1 MSQICVICNM
11 NFSQV
16 AFQELLN
23 QSIPVFHIDNRVEE
37 VKEFFEDGR
46 FSHVAIYDDQRF
58 LGNLSSYA
66 LYPLENDESLY
77 SLIDELQSFWV
88 GETSHWVSVFDQL
101 LKSSAD
107 LIPVLDHSG
116 LHKGYYLL
124 EDIEGMFGQSTF
136 VQEEG
141 QVLIISSNPSNFS
154 VSTIVQLIE
163 MNQGGVGGLLM
174 TTSNELVKE
183 VAVKVNSENFTQIL
197 SELRR
202 YDYHIDYAPI
212 NDLYFEQLKER
223 SDYLTNYLD
232 L

>member
-1 MSQICVICNM
+1 
-11 NFSQV
+11 
-16 AFQELLN
+16 LN
-23 QSIPVFHIDNRVEE
+23 QSIPVFHIDDRVEE

-66 LYPLENDESLY
+66 LYPLENEESLY

-88 GETSHWVSVFDQL
+88 GETTHWVSVFDQL
-101 LKSSAD
+101 LKSGAD
-107 LIPVLDHSG
+107 LIPVLDNSG

-136 VQEEG
+136 VQEAGE
-141 QVLIISSNPSNFS
+141 VLIISSNPTNFS

-163 MNQGGVGGLLM
+163 MNQGQVGGLLM

-202 YDYHIDYAPI
+202 YDYHIDYAPV

>member
-1 MSQICVICNM
+1 MSQISVICNM
-11 NFSQV
+11 NFTQV

-23 QSIPVFHIDNRVEE
+23 QSIPVFRIDDRVEE

-88 GETSHWVSVFDQL
+88 GETTHWVSVFDQL
-101 LKSSAD
+101 LKSGAD

-136 VQEEG
+136 VQEAGE
-141 QVLIISSNPSNFS
+141 VLIISSNPSNFS

-202 YDYHIDYAPI
+202 YDYHIDYAPV

>member
-1 MSQICVICNM
+1 MSQISVICNM

-23 QSIPVFHIDNRVEE
+23 QCIPIFRIDDRVEE

-88 GETSHWVSVFDQL
+88 GETTHWVSVFDQL
-101 LKSSAD
+101 LKSGAD
-107 LIPVLDHSG
+107 LIPVLDNSG
-116 LHKGYYLL
+116 FHKGYYLL

-136 VQEEG
+136 VQEAGE
-141 QVLIISSNPSNFS
+141 VLIISSNPTNFS

-163 MNQGGVGGLLM
+163 MNQGQVGGLLM
-174 TTSNELVKE
+174 TASNELVKE

-202 YDYHIDYAPI
+202 YDYHIDYAPV
-212 NDLYFEQLKER
+212 NDMYFEQLKER

>member
-23 QSIPVFHIDNRVEE
+23 QSIPVFHIDDRVEE

-101 LKSSAD
+101 LKSGAD

>member
-1 MSQICVICNM
+1 MSQISVICNM

-23 QSIPVFHIDNRVEE
+23 QRIPVFRIDDRVEE

-88 GETSHWVSVFDQL
+88 GETAHWVSVFDQL
-101 LKSSAD
+101 LKSGAD
-107 LIPVLDHSG
+107 LIPVLDHLG
-116 LHKGYYLL
+116 RHKGYYLL
-124 EDIEGMFGQSTF
+124 EDIEAMFGQSTF
-136 VQEEG
+136 VQEAGE
-141 QVLIISSNPSNFS
+141 VLIISSNPSNFS

-163 MNQGGVGGLLM
+163 MNQGRVGGLLM

-197 SELRR
+197 GELRR
-202 YDYHIDYAPI
+202 YEYHIDYAPV

>member
-1 MSQICVICNM
+1 MSQISVICNM

-23 QSIPVFHIDNRVEE
+23 QSIPVFRIDDRVAE

-88 GETSHWVSVFDQL
+88 GETAHWVSVFDQL
-101 LKSSAD
+101 LKSGAD

-136 VQEEG
+136 VQEAGE
-141 QVLIISSNPSNFS
+141 VLIISSNPSNFS

-174 TTSNELVKE
+174 TASNELVKE

-202 YDYHIDYAPI
+202 YDYHIDYAPV

>member
-1 MSQICVICNM
+1 MSQISVICNM

-23 QSIPVFHIDNRVEE
+23 QSIPVFRIDDRVEE

-46 FSHVAIYDDQRF
+46 FSHIAIYDDQRF

-77 SLIDELQSFWV
+77 SLVDELQSFWV
-88 GETSHWVSVFDQL
+88 GETAHWLSVFDQL
-101 LKSSAD
+101 LKSGAD

-136 VQEEG
+136 IQEAGE
-141 QVLIISSNPSNFS
+141 VLIISSNPSNFS

-163 MNQGGVGGLLM
+163 TNQGAVGGLLM
-174 TTSNELVKE
+174 TASNELFKE

-223 SDYLTNYLD
+223 SDYLTNYLN

>member
-1 MSQICVICNM
+1 MSQISVICNM
-11 NFSQV
+11 NFTQV

-23 QSIPVFHIDNRVEE
+23 QSIPVFRIDDRVAE

-88 GETSHWVSVFDQL
+88 GETAHWVSVFDQL
-101 LKSSAD
+101 LKSGAD

-136 VQEEG
+136 VQEAGE
-141 QVLIISSNPSNFS
+141 VLIISSNPSNFS

-174 TTSNELVKE
+174 TASNELVKE

-202 YDYHIDYAPI
+202 YDYHIDYAPV

>member
-1 MSQICVICNM
+1 
-11 NFSQV
+11 
-16 AFQELLN
+16 LN
-23 QSIPVFHIDNRVEE
+23 QCIPIFRIDDRVEE

-66 LYPLENDESLY
+66 LYPLENEESLY

-88 GETSHWVSVFDQL
+88 GETTHWVSVFDQL
-101 LKSSAD
+101 LKSGAD
-107 LIPVLDHSG
+107 LIPVLDNSG
-116 LHKGYYLL
+116 FHKGYYLL

-136 VQEEG
+136 VQEAGE
-141 QVLIISSNPSNFS
+141 VLIISSNPTNFS

-163 MNQGGVGGLLM
+163 MNQGQVGGLLM
-174 TTSNELVKE
+174 TASNELVKE

-202 YDYHIDYAPI
+202 YDYHIDYAPV

>member
-1 MSQICVICNM
+1 MSQISVICNM

-23 QSIPVFHIDNRVEE
+23 QSIPVFHIDDRVEE

-101 LKSSAD
+101 LKSGAD
-107 LIPVLDHSG
+107 LIPVLDNSG

-136 VQEEG
+136 VQEAGE
-141 QVLIISSNPSNFS
+141 VLIISSNPSNFS
-154 VSTIVQLIE
+154 ISTIVQLIE

-202 YDYHIDYAPI
+202 YDYHIDYAPV

>member
-1 MSQICVICNM
+1 MSQISVICNM

-23 QSIPVFHIDNRVEE
+23 KSIPVFRIDDRVEE
-37 VKEFFEDGR
+37 VKDFFEDGR

-77 SLIDELQSFWV
+77 SLIDELQSFWI
-88 GETSHWVSVFDQL
+88 GETAHWVSVFDQL
-101 LKSSAD
+101 LKSEAD
-107 LIPVLDHSG
+107 LIPVLDSSG

-136 VQEEG
+136 IQDAGE
-141 QVLIISSNPSNFS
+141 VLIISSNPSNFS

-183 VAVKVNSENFTQIL
+183 VAVKVTSENFTQIL

-202 YDYHIDYAPI
+202 YDYHIDYAPV

>member
-1 MSQICVICNM
+1 MSQISVICNM

-23 QSIPVFHIDNRVEE
+23 QSIPVFHIDDRVVE

-88 GETSHWVSVFDQL
+88 GETAHWVSVFDQL
-101 LKSSAD
+101 LKSGAD

-136 VQEEG
+136 VQEAGE
-141 QVLIISSNPSNFS
+141 VLIISSNPSNFS
-154 VSTIVQLIE
+154 ISTIVQLIE

-202 YDYHIDYAPI
+202 YDYHIDYAPV

>member
-1 MSQICVICNM
+1 MSQISVICNM
-11 NFSQV
+11 NFTQV

-23 QSIPVFHIDNRVEE
+23 QSIPVFRIDDRVAE

-66 LYPLENDESLY
+66 LYPLENDEALY

-88 GETSHWVSVFDQL
+88 GETAHWVSVFDQL
-101 LKSSAD
+101 LKSGAD

-136 VQEEG
+136 VQEAGE
-141 QVLIISSNPSNFS
+141 VLIISSNPSNFS

-202 YDYHIDYAPI
+202 YDYHIDYAPV

>member
-1 MSQICVICNM
+1 MSQISVICNM

-23 QSIPVFHIDNRVEE
+23 QSIPVFHIDDRVEE

-46 FSHVAIYDDQRF
+46 FSHIAIYDDQRF

-88 GETSHWVSVFDQL
+88 GETAHWVSVFDQL
-101 LKSSAD
+101 LKSGAD

-136 VQEEG
+136 VQEAGE
-141 QVLIISSNPSNFS
+141 VLIISSNPSNFS
-154 VSTIVQLIE
+154 ISTIVQLIE

-202 YDYHIDYAPI
+202 YDYHIDYAPV

>member
-1 MSQICVICNM
+1 M

-23 QSIPVFHIDNRVEE
+23 QSIPVFHIDDRVEE

-88 GETSHWVSVFDQL
+88 GETAHWVSVFDQL
-101 LKSSAD
+101 LKSGAD

-136 VQEEG
+136 VQETGE
-141 QVLIISSNPSNFS
+141 VLIISSNPSNFS

-202 YDYHIDYAPI
+202 YDYHIDYAPV

>member
-1 MSQICVICNM
+1 MSQISVICNM

-23 QSIPVFHIDNRVEE
+23 QSIPVFHIDDRVEE

-77 SLIDELQSFWV
+77 SLVDELQSFWV
-88 GETSHWVSVFDQL
+88 GETAHWVSVFDQL
-101 LKSSAD
+101 LKSGAD

-116 LHKGYYLL
+116 MHKGYYLL

-136 VQEEG
+136 VQEAGE
-141 QVLIISSNPSNFS
+141 VLIISSNPSNFS

-202 YDYHIDYAPI
+202 YDYHIDYAPV

>member
-23 QSIPVFHIDNRVEE
+23 QSIPVFHIDDRVEE

-101 LKSSAD
+101 LKSGAD
-107 LIPVLDHSG
+107 LIPVLDNSG

-212 NDLYFEQLKER
+212 SDLYFEQLKER

>member
-1 MSQICVICNM
+1 MSQISVICNM

-23 QSIPVFHIDNRVEE
+23 QSIPVFHIDDRVEE

-66 LYPLENDESLY
+66 LYPLENDESLH

-88 GETSHWVSVFDQL
+88 GETAHWVSVFDQL
-101 LKSSAD
+101 LKSGAD

-136 VQEEG
+136 VQEAGE
-141 QVLIISSNPSNFS
+141 VLIISSNPSNFS
-154 VSTIVQLIE
+154 ISTIVQLIE
-163 MNQGGVGGLLM
+163 MNQGGIGGLLM

-202 YDYHIDYAPI
+202 YDYHIDYAPV

>member
-66 LYPLENDESLY
+66 LYPLENDESMY

>member
-1 MSQICVICNM
+1 MSQISVICNM

-23 QSIPVFHIDNRVEE
+23 QSIPVFHIDDRVEE

-88 GETSHWVSVFDQL
+88 GETAHWVSVFDQL
-101 LKSSAD
+101 LKSGAD

-136 VQEEG
+136 VQEAGE
-141 QVLIISSNPSNFS
+141 VLIISSNPSNFS
-154 VSTIVQLIE
+154 ISTIVQLIE
-163 MNQGGVGGLLM
+163 MNQGGIGGLLM

-202 YDYHIDYAPI
+202 YDYHIDYAPV

>member
-1 MSQICVICNM
+1 MSQISVICNM

-23 QSIPVFHIDNRVEE
+23 QCIPIFRIDDRVEE

-46 FSHVAIYDDQRF
+46 FSHVAIYNDQRF

-66 LYPLENDESLY
+66 LYPLENEESLY

-88 GETSHWVSVFDQL
+88 GETTHWVSVFDQL
-101 LKSSAD
+101 LKSGAD
-107 LIPVLDHSG
+107 LIPVLDNSG

-136 VQEEG
+136 VQKAGE
-141 QVLIISSNPSNFS
+141 VLIISSNPTNFS
-154 VSTIVQLIE
+154 VSTIVQVIE
-163 MNQGGVGGLLM
+163 MNQGQVGGLLM

-202 YDYHIDYAPI
+202 YDYHIDYSPVK
-212 NDLYFEQLKER
+212 DLYFEQLKER

>member
-1 MSQICVICNM
+1 MSQISVICNM
-11 NFSQV
+11 NFTQV

-23 QSIPVFHIDNRVEE
+23 QSIPVFRIDDRVEE

-88 GETSHWVSVFDQL
+88 GETAHWVSVFDQL
-101 LKSSAD
+101 LKSGAD

-136 VQEEG
+136 VQEAGE
-141 QVLIISSNPSNFS
+141 VLIISSNPSNFS

-163 MNQGGVGGLLM
+163 MNQGGIGGLLM

-202 YDYHIDYAPI
+202 YDYHIDYAPV

>member
-1 MSQICVICNM
+1 MSQISVICNM

-23 QSIPVFHIDNRVEE
+23 QRIPVFRIDDRVEE

-88 GETSHWVSVFDQL
+88 GETAHWVSVFDQL
-101 LKSSAD
+101 LKSEAD
-107 LIPVLDHSG
+107 LIPVLDSSG

-136 VQEEG
+136 VQEAGE
-141 QVLIISSNPSNFS
+141 VLIISSNPSNFS

-202 YDYHIDYAPI
+202 YDYHIDYAPV

>member
-1 MSQICVICNM
+1 MSQISVICNM

-23 QSIPVFHIDNRVEE
+23 QRIPVFRIDDRVEE

-88 GETSHWVSVFDQL
+88 GETAHWVSVFDQL
-101 LKSSAD
+101 LKSGAD
-107 LIPVLDHSG
+107 LIPVLDHLG

-124 EDIEGMFGQSTF
+124 EDIEAMFGQSTF
-136 VQEEG
+136 VQEAGE
-141 QVLIISSNPSNFS
+141 VLIISSNPSNFS

-183 VAVKVNSENFTQIL
+183 VAVKVTSENFTQIL

-202 YDYHIDYAPI
+202 YDYHIDYAPV

>member
-1 MSQICVICNM
+1 MSQISVICNM

-23 QSIPVFHIDNRVEE
+23 QSIPVFHIDDRVEE

-77 SLIDELQSFWV
+77 SLVDELQSFWV
-88 GETSHWVSVFDQL
+88 GETAHWVSVFDQL
-101 LKSSAD
+101 LKSGAD

-116 LHKGYYLL
+116 MHKGYYLL

-136 VQEEG
+136 VQEAGE
-141 QVLIISSNPSNFS
+141 VLIISSNPSNFS
-154 VSTIVQLIE
+154 ISTIVQLIE

-202 YDYHIDYAPI
+202 YDYHIDYAPV

>member
-23 QSIPVFHIDNRVEE
+23 QSIPVFHIDDRVEE

-66 LYPLENDESLY
+66 LYPLENDESMY

-107 LIPVLDHSG
+107 LIPVLDNSG

-154 VSTIVQLIE
+154 LSTIVQLIE

>member
-1 MSQICVICNM
+1 MSQISVICNM

-23 QSIPVFHIDNRVEE
+23 QSIPVFRIDDRVEE

-77 SLIDELQSFWV
+77 SLIDELQFFWV
-88 GETSHWVSVFDQL
+88 GETAHWVSVFDQL
-101 LKSSAD
+101 LKSGAD

-116 LHKGYYLL
+116 MHKGYYLL

-136 VQEEG
+136 VQEAGE
-141 QVLIISSNPSNFS
+141 VLIISSNPSNFS

-202 YDYHIDYAPI
+202 YDYHIDYAPV

>member
-1 MSQICVICNM
+1 MSQISVICNM

-16 AFQELLN
+16 AFQELMN
-23 QSIPVFHIDNRVEE
+23 QSIPVFHIDDRVEE

-46 FSHVAIYDDQRF
+46 FSHIAIYDDQRF

-66 LYPLENDESLY
+66 LYPPENDESLY

-88 GETSHWVSVFDQL
+88 GETAHWVSVFDQL
-101 LKSSAD
+101 LKSGAD

-136 VQEEG
+136 VQEAGE
-141 QVLIISSNPSNFS
+141 VLIISSNPSNFS
-154 VSTIVQLIE
+154 ISTIVQLIE

-202 YDYHIDYAPI
+202 YDYHIDYAPV

>member
-1 MSQICVICNM
+1 MSQISVICNM

-23 QSIPVFHIDNRVEE
+23 QSIPVFRIDDRVEE

-66 LYPLENDESLY
+66 IYPFENDESLY

-88 GETSHWVSVFDQL
+88 GETTHWVSVFDQL
-101 LKSSAD
+101 LKSGAD
-107 LIPVLDHSG
+107 LIPVLDNSG
-116 LHKGYYLL
+116 LHRGYYLL

-136 VQEEG
+136 VQEAGE
-141 QVLIISSNPSNFS
+141 VLIISSNHSNFS
-154 VSTIVQLIE
+154 VSTIVQIIE
-163 MNQGGVGGLLM
+163 MNQGQVGGLLM
-174 TTSNELVKE
+174 TASNELVKE

-197 SELRR
+197 TELRR
-202 YDYHIDYAPI
+202 YDYHIDYAPV

>member
-1 MSQICVICNM
+1 MSQISVICNM

-23 QSIPVFHIDNRVEE
+23 QSIPVFHIDDRVEE

-88 GETSHWVSVFDQL
+88 GETAHWVSVFDQL
-101 LKSSAD
+101 LKSGAD

-116 LHKGYYLL
+116 MHKGYYLL

-136 VQEEG
+136 VQEAGE
-141 QVLIISSNPSNFS
+141 VLIISSNPSNFS

-202 YDYHIDYAPI
+202 YDYHIDYAPV

>member
-1 MSQICVICNM
+1 M

-23 QSIPVFHIDNRVEE
+23 QRIPVFRIDDRVEE

-88 GETSHWVSVFDQL
+88 GETAHWVSVFDQL
-101 LKSSAD
+101 LKSGAD

-136 VQEEG
+136 VQEAGE
-141 QVLIISSNPSNFS
+141 VLIISSNPSNFS

-174 TTSNELVKE
+174 TASNELVKE

-202 YDYHIDYAPI
+202 YDYHIDYAPV

>member
-1 MSQICVICNM
+1 
-11 NFSQV
+11 
-16 AFQELLN
+16 LN
-23 QSIPVFHIDNRVEE
+23 QRIPIFRIDDRVEE

-88 GETSHWVSVFDQL
+88 GETTHWVSVFDQL
-101 LKSSAD
+101 LKSGAD
-107 LIPVLDHSG
+107 LIPVLDNSG

-136 VQEEG
+136 VQEAGE
-141 QVLIISSNPSNFS
+141 VLIISSNPANFS

-163 MNQGGVGGLLM
+163 MNQGQVGGLLM
-174 TTSNELVKE
+174 TASNELVKE

-202 YDYHIDYAPI
+202 YDYQIDYAPV
-212 NDLYFEQLKER
+212 NDMYFEQLKER

>member
-1 MSQICVICNM
+1 MSQISVICNM

-23 QSIPVFHIDNRVEE
+23 QSIPVFHIDDRVEE

-88 GETSHWVSVFDQL
+88 GETTHWVSVFDQL
-101 LKSSAD
+101 LKSGAD

-136 VQEEG
+136 VQEAGE
-141 QVLIISSNPSNFS
+141 VLIISSNPSNFS

-202 YDYHIDYAPI
+202 YDYHIDYAPV

>member
-1 MSQICVICNM
+1 MSQISVICNM

-23 QSIPVFHIDNRVEE
+23 QRIPVFHIDDRVEE

-88 GETSHWVSVFDQL
+88 GETAHWVSVFDQL
-101 LKSSAD
+101 LKSGAD

-116 LHKGYYLL
+116 MHKGYYLL

-136 VQEEG
+136 VQEAGE
-141 QVLIISSNPSNFS
+141 VLIISSNPSNFS

-202 YDYHIDYAPI
+202 YDYHIDYAPV

>member
-1 MSQICVICNM
+1 MSQISVICNM

-23 QSIPVFHIDNRVEE
+23 QSIPVFRIDDRVEE

-58 LGNLSSYA
+58 LGNLSSYT

-88 GETSHWVSVFDQL
+88 GETAHWVSVFDQL
-101 LKSSAD
+101 LKSGAD
-107 LIPVLDHSG
+107 LIPVLDHLG

-124 EDIEGMFGQSTF
+124 EDIEAMFGQSTF
-136 VQEEG
+136 VQEAGE
-141 QVLIISSNPSNFS
+141 VLIISSNPSNFS

-202 YDYHIDYAPI
+202 YDYHIDYVPV

>member
-1 MSQICVICNM
+1 MSQISVICNM

-23 QSIPVFHIDNRVEE
+23 QRIPVFHIDDRVEE

-88 GETSHWVSVFDQL
+88 GETAHWVSVFDQL
-101 LKSSAD
+101 LKSGAD
-107 LIPVLDHSG
+107 LIPVLDHLG

-136 VQEEG
+136 VQEAGE
-141 QVLIISSNPSNFS
+141 VLIISSNPSNFS

-202 YDYHIDYAPI
+202 YDYHIDYAPV

>member
-1 MSQICVICNM
+1 M

-23 QSIPVFHIDNRVEE
+23 QSIPVFHIEDRVEE

-88 GETSHWVSVFDQL
+88 GETAHWVSVFDQL
-101 LKSSAD
+101 LKSGAD

-136 VQEEG
+136 VQEAGE
-141 QVLIISSNPSNFS
+141 VLIISSNPSNFS
-154 VSTIVQLIE
+154 ISTIVQLIE

-202 YDYHIDYAPI
+202 YDYHIDYAPV

>member
-1 MSQICVICNM
+1 MSQISVICNM

-23 QSIPVFHIDNRVEE
+23 QSIPVFRIDDRVEE

-66 LYPLENDESLY
+66 IYPFENDESLY

-88 GETSHWVSVFDQL
+88 GETTHWVSVFDQL
-101 LKSSAD
+101 LKSGAD
-107 LIPVLDHSG
+107 LIPVLDNSG
-116 LHKGYYLL
+116 LHRGYYLL

-136 VQEEG
+136 VQEAGE
-141 QVLIISSNPSNFS
+141 VLIISSNHSNFS
-154 VSTIVQLIE
+154 VSTIVQIIE

-174 TTSNELVKE
+174 TTSNELGKE

-197 SELRR
+197 TELRR
-202 YDYHIDYAPI
+202 YDYHIDYAPV

>member
-1 MSQICVICNM
+1 MSQISVICNM

-23 QSIPVFHIDNRVEE
+23 QRIPVFRIDDRVEE

-88 GETSHWVSVFDQL
+88 GETAHWVSVFDQL
-101 LKSSAD
+101 LKTGAD
-107 LIPVLDHSG
+107 LIPVLDHLG

-124 EDIEGMFGQSTF
+124 EDIEAMFGQSTF
-136 VQEEG
+136 VQEAGE
-141 QVLIISSNPSNFS
+141 VLIISSNPSNFS

-202 YDYHIDYAPI
+202 YDYHIDYAPV